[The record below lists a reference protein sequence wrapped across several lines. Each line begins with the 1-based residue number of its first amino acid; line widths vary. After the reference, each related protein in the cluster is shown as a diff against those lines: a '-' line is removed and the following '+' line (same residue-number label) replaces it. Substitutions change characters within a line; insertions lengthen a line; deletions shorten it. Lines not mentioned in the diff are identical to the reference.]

1 MPLAHETG
9 VKPSLFHPLVVCF
22 SSKMC
27 INFPTKDRNSL
38 VSLLPNP
45 VCVVS
50 IEKKTT
56 LFVRT
61 NVVFINNIDKF
72 DNAKIIFAREV

>member
-50 IEKKTT
+50 IENDNSICQ
-56 LFVRT
+56 

-72 DNAKIIFAREV
+72 DNAKIQFAKEV